1 MSDVEKTGEVS
12 KKTLIGQRTY
22 RVSARMI
29 ENFPQVSFFVSPV
42 AHRLYHLQQ
51 TLFPDFAGKDK
62 IDIENLPKGFRLMD
76 FAITKQFNRDLANFA
91 RFHFSSATQEEL
103 ISAKFLEAKS
113 VKKMVSAIVK
123 E

>member
-51 TLFPDFAGKDK
+51 TLFPDYVGLDK
-62 IDIENLPKGFRLMD
+62 PDIENLPKGFRLMD
-76 FAITKQFNRDLANFA
+76 LAITKQFSRDLANFA
-91 RFHFSSATQEEL
+91 RYNFSSATQEEL
-103 ISAKFLEAKS
+103 ISAKFQESKS
-113 VKKMVSAIVK
+113 VKKMLSAIAK